1 LININIIIINRIAAL
16 GENVERKCPTTVGD
30 FSLVC
35 TNNEVTAIVGVGVS
49 NIQLFTD

>member
-16 GENVERKCPTTVGD
+16 GENVDRKCPTNAGD

-35 TNNEVTAIVGVGVS
+35 TDNEVYCNRGRGRI
-49 NIQLFTD
+49 